1 MFHESLLKESV
12 LLKEERQNK
21 TVAKAETESL
31 KLVRSAVT
39 DKQVPSTSA
48 DIGKERTI
56 ETDCNIPATT
66 IAKLTADEL
75 RNYQNNDPDIGPII
89 QAKVSGVK
97 PTSKEMVT
105 RSPACRHYWVIWDT
119 LDLRDDILYKR
130 FMKRDGTGDHMQLL
144 VPSAL
149 KRDVLCQ
156 MHDSVVSGQLGCK
169 KTKQKILQKF
179 YWYSLKEDVNGHI
192 RKCNV
197 CQAEK
202 KIAKTPRASLGYF

>member
-12 LLKEERQNK
+12 LLKDEGQNK
-21 TVAKAETESL
+21 TVAKTEIVRI
-31 KLVRSAVT
+31 KQVRSVVT

-48 DIGKERTI
+48 DIGKERTT

-75 RNYQNNDPDIGPII
+75 RNCQNNDPDIGPII

-105 RSPACRHYWVIWDT
+105 RSPACRHYWVIWGT
-119 LDLRDDILYKR
+119 LEIRDDKLYKK
-130 FMKRDGTGDHMQLL
+130 FLKTDGIGDHMQLL

-156 MHDSVVSGQLGCK
+156 MHDSLVSGHLGCK
-169 KTKQKILQKF
+169 KTNQKILQKF

-192 RKCNV
+192 RKCDV
-197 CQAEK
+197 CQADK
-202 KIAKTPRASLGYF
+202 KPAKTPRASLGSL